1 MTIPIIITVI
11 IIRIVITIIVVIVII
26 LIFKIIL
33 FGHQVI
39 MELIEKHPEFKAG
52 KVELPR

>member
-1 MTIPIIITVI
+1 MTIPIIIMII

-26 LIFKIIL
+26 FIFMLTIL

-52 KVELPR
+52 KVELP